1 VEHTG
6 VLVAVT
12 TMTTATALAGL
23 VGEARAAEPTHGYQ
37 EPVIQWVVQKGETC
51 ASIATSAYGSAR
63 HTGLLGRYSRVRCG
77 GELPE
82 GLTLV
87 IPASATALP
96 DARVKSL
103 NPAVK
108 AKPAGGAFA
117 AIAPGAP
124 LQGGASVQTEST
136 GRADIE
142 FLDRTRI
149 FLADNTLVVIHG
161 TAARTSVKKNVP
173 PVVELESGEVKMGL
187 AALRG
192 EAVELGVTG
201 GARVSAASK
210 DAVVEK
216 KGVRTTV
223 AVFDGSAS
231 LSNGGT
237 SVSIPKN
244 FGARAEGSKPPAPP
258 RPLPPAPH
266 WASATGDR
274 GAFPEIALTLTSQG
288 PDVVLGWD
296 AVDKAKAYRIEIAR
310 DAGFGDLLVRTEVP
324 ATTKTL
330 RAEGLPPGAY
340 WISVRAIDDEEFLGV
355 AATRSHLVVAMT
367 PKAGPATL
375 DDTTGTLTVA
385 PFTVLEFPPLAGAAA
400 SSKLSISLD
409 KGSPSPLPAEV
420 ALGKLAPHELG
431 LSAEGGLART
441 LAVAMRRPGAEA
453 SLVYEAGPAGGGTPG
468 VWKLSGNLTD
478 VSAADA
484 AAFVKPVAKVTPAAR
499 AGETTT
505 PTTVPL
511 RLEGTSFVGVLG
523 GDPNQWT
530 HATVEIV
537 DGNGVSLARSDARGG
552 PAAPPPPA
560 PVEVPLLGVTAPLLS
575 VSPDVAGTW
584 TAPTLP
590 RAGSIAGA
598 GAFPEGGGVV
608 SGAVRATG
616 TVGIVGLEA
625 SVRSR
630 GTRAAF
636 VDEGAWFGVRARVL
650 RRGLAAFELA
660 PVFRVSVPT
669 SIAGPIA
676 RFEPALALGGLS
688 GKLSWVGQLG
698 GRFRGSE
705 DAASSRLSVPGA
717 QGFGNLGAAYH
728 ATPLLRAYGAVDLQV
743 HPDVRGADP
752 DTVVLRGGLTAG
764 LEVGRQVFGGA
775 GARVTPW
782 SGSGSGSGSGSAST
796 GPVEAQLT
804 LGIRER

>member
-1 VEHTG
+1 MTSKITG
-6 VLVAVT
+6 AFTAALLVALVPST
-12 TMTTATALAGL
+12 T
-23 VGEARAAEPTHGYQ
+23 RAAEPTQGYQ

-51 ASIATSAYGSAR
+51 ASIATAAYGSAK
-63 HTGLLGRYSRVRCG
+63 HAALLGRYSRVRCG

-124 LQGGASVQTEST
+124 LQGGASVQTEQT

-161 TAARTSVKKNVP
+161 TAARTSVKKNAP

-192 EAVELGVTG
+192 DPVELGVTG

-231 LSNGGT
+231 LQNGGKA
-237 SVSIPKN
+237 VSIPKN
-244 FGARAEGSKPPAPP
+244 YGARAEGAKPPEPP
-258 RPLPPAPH
+258 RPLPPAPK
-266 WASATGDR
+266 WASAVAGSQD
-274 GAFPEIALTLTSQG
+274 AFPEIALTTSSKG
-288 PDVVLGWD
+288 PDVSLGWE
-296 AVDKAKAYRIEIAR
+296 AVPKAKAYRVEIAR
-310 DAGFGDLLVRTEVP
+310 DAGFGDLIVRTEVP
-324 ATTKTL
+324 ATTKTM
-330 RAEGLPPGAY
+330 RAEGLAPGAY
-340 WISVRAIDDEEFLGV
+340 WIAVRAIDDEDFLGI
-355 AATRSHLVVAMT
+355 AATRSHIVVEAK
-367 PKAGPATL
+367 PKVGPATL
-375 DDTTGTLTVA
+375 DPSGGTLTIA
-385 PFTVLEFPPLAGAAA
+385 PFTVLEFPGAQAVATSSGPKLTLSLDGGAA
-400 SSKLSISLD
+400 
-409 KGSPSPLPAEV
+409 SPLVPEV
-420 ALGKLAPHELG
+420 PLGKLAPHEVK
-431 LSAEGGLART
+431 LSAEGGLSRT
-441 LAVAMRRPGAEA
+441 FGITERRPSATTT
-453 SLVYEAGPAGGGTPG
+453 LVYEAPGAPGAKGT
-468 VWKLSGNLTD
+468 WKLAGELQD
-478 VSAADA
+478 VTAADA
-484 AAFVKPVAKVTPAAR
+484 AEFVKPVAKITPQGATSPLATIPLPLS
-499 AGETTT
+499 GTTFA
-505 PTTVPL
+505 TTL
-511 RLEGTSFVGVLG
+511 A
-523 GDPNQWT
+523 GDPDQWT
-530 HATVEIV
+530 GAKVEIF
-537 DGNGVSLARSDARGG
+537 DGSGASIGHADAQGA
-552 PAAPPPPA
+552 PAAPPPPP
-560 PVEVPLLGVTAPLLS
+560 PVEMPLLGVTAPLQS

-584 TAPTLP
+584 SSPTLP

-608 SGAVRATG
+608 AGSARATG
-616 TVGIVGLEA
+616 SVGIVGLEA

-636 VDEGAWFGVRARVL
+636 VDEGAWFGIRARVL
-650 RRGLAAFELA
+650 RSGLARFELA
-660 PVFRVSVPT
+660 PVFRVSLPT
-669 SIAGPIA
+669 TIAGPIA
-676 RFEPALALGGLS
+676 RFEPALAMGGLS
-688 GKLSWVGQLG
+688 GSGKVSWVGQLG

-705 DAASSRLSVPGA
+705 GDAERRLSVPSA

-728 ATPLLRAYGAVDLQV
+728 ASPIVRAYGALDVQV
-743 HPDVRGADP
+743 HPDVRGGDP
-752 DTVVLRGGLTAG
+752 DSVVVRGGLTGG
-764 LEVGRQVFGGA
+764 LEVGKRLFGGL

-782 SGSGSGSGSGSAST
+782 TAGN

>member
-1 VEHTG
+1 VSVT
-6 VLVAVT
+6 LTASVA
-12 TMTTATALAGL
+12 
-23 VGEARAAEPTHGYQ
+23 EAAEPTAGFQ

-108 AKPAGGAFA
+108 AKPAGGAFSP
-117 AIAPGAP
+117 IAPGAP

-201 GARVSAASK
+201 GARVSATSK

-216 KGVRTTV
+216 KGQRTTV

-231 LSNGGT
+231 FANGGK

-244 FGARAEGSKPPAPP
+244 YGARAEGAKPPEPP
-258 RPLPPAPH
+258 RPLPPAPT
-266 WASATGDR
+266 WSGTATGQA
-274 GAFPEIALTLTSQG
+274 GFPEIALTLTAKG
-288 PDVVLGWD
+288 PDVALGWE
-296 AVDKAKAYRIEIAR
+296 AVPKAKAYRIEIAR
-310 DAGFGDLLVRTEVP
+310 DAGFGDLIVRTEVP
-324 ATTKTL
+324 AATRTL

-340 WISVRAIDDEEFLGV
+340 WIAVRAIDDQEFLGV
-355 AATRSHLVVAMT
+355 AAVRSHLVVGVT
-367 PKAGPATL
+367 PKVGPATL
-375 DDTTGTLTVA
+375 DDAGGTLTVA
-385 PFTVLEFPPLAGAAA
+385 PFTVLEFPPPEGAAA
-400 SSKLSISLD
+400 TAKLSISLD
-409 KGSPSPLPAEV
+409 KGAASPIVAEV
-420 ALGKLAPHELG
+420 PLGRLAPHELT
-431 LSAEGGLART
+431 LSAEGGLTRS
-441 LAVAMRRPGAEA
+441 LAVAVERPSAEA
-453 SLVYEAGPAGGGTPG
+453 SLVYEAAPAGSGTAG
-468 VWKLSGNLTD
+468 QWRLSGKLSG

-484 AAFVKPVAKVTPAAR
+484 AAFVKPVAKVTPRATATGAAS
-499 AGETTT
+499 
-505 PTTVPL
+505 PITVPL
-511 RLEGTSFVGVLG
+511 RLEGTSFVGSLG
-523 GDPNQWT
+523 GDPEQWT

-537 DGNGVSLARSDARGG
+537 DGTGASLARLDAQGG
-552 PAAPPPPA
+552 PAAPSPPTPSA
-560 PVEVPLLGVTAPLLS
+560 VEMPLLGVTAPLLS

-584 TAPTLP
+584 TSPTLP
-590 RAGSIAGA
+590 RAGAISGA
-598 GAFPEGGGVV
+598 AAFPDGGGVV
-608 SGAVRATG
+608 AGTARATG
-616 TVGIVGLEA
+616 TIGVVGLEA
-625 SVRSR
+625 SIRSR

-636 VDEGAWFGVRARVL
+636 VDEGAWFGVRARVF
-650 RRGLAAFELA
+650 RKGLAQFELA

-669 SIAGPIA
+669 TVTGPIA
-676 RFEPALALGGLS
+676 RFEPALALGGLA
-688 GKLSWVGQLG
+688 GKVSWVGQLG

-705 DAASSRLSVPGA
+705 SGAGARLPVPSA

-728 ATPLLRAYGAVDLQV
+728 ASPLLRAYGAVDLQV
-743 HPDVRGADP
+743 HPNVRQADP
-752 DTVVLRGGLTAG
+752 DTIVLRGGLTAG
-764 LEVGRQVFGGA
+764 LELGHHFFGGA

-782 SGSGSGSGSGSAST
+782 TAGT